1 MSALGLPNGV
11 RARAALAVAAALLLA
26 GCAVGPDF
34 KKPAPPQVTG
44 YASPM
49 APLPAKTASADVPA
63 GDAQRFV
70 EDRDVPGD
78 WWTLFHSKALDA
90 LVEEALKAN
99 PDLAAAQA
107 ALREAREN
115 VAAEDGALFPTVK
128 ANGGL
133 SRQKSSLAQSGTKLA
148 YSLYNAN
155 VAVSYAPDVF
165 GGTRREIES
174 LEAEADYQRFQL
186 EATYLT
192 LTSNVTAAAMQEA
205 SLRAQIE
212 ATREIVKDES
222 AQLDV
227 VKQQFELGG
236 VSRADVL
243 SQQSTLAQTEATL
256 PPLEKSLAQER
267 NQIMAYTGRYPSQ
280 DQGGRFELAALTL
293 PGDLPVSLPSKLV
306 EQRPDVRAAE
316 AQLHAASAEIGVA
329 IANELPQFAIG
340 AGYGGAGSTIANLFS
355 PANIVWSIAGSA
367 AQTIFDGGTLL
378 HKRRAADA
386 AFDQAAAQYRS
397 TVLAAFQNVADALRA
412 LQYDAVALKADT
424 EAERAAA
431 DSLELSREQFKAG
444 AVTYLTLLNAE
455 QAYQNTRITLVKAEA
470 ARFTDTVALFQALGG
485 GWWHRAD
492 VAARGE

>member
-1 MSALGLPNGV
+1 MSGGLLMRGTV
-11 RARAALAVAAALLLA
+11 GLIAAALVA
-26 GCAVGPDF
+26 ACAVGPDF
-34 KKPAPPQVTG
+34 EKPAAPDVKG
-44 YASPM
+44 YTAT
-49 APLPAKTASADVPA
+49 PLPAATASANVAA

-70 EDRDVPGD
+70 ADRDIPGD
-78 WWTLFHSKALDA
+78 WWTLFHSQALTA

-99 PDLAAAQA
+99 PDLQAAQA

-133 SRQKSSLAQSGTKLA
+133 SRQKNSLDASGTKSV
-148 YSLYNAN
+148 YSLYNAS
-155 VAVSYAPDVF
+155 VGVSYAPDVF
-165 GGTRREIES
+165 GATRREIES
-174 LEAEADYQRFQL
+174 LEAQAEVQRFQL
-186 EATYLT
+186 EATYLS

-205 SLRAQIE
+205 SLRAQID
-212 ATREIVKDES
+212 ATKEIVKDES

-227 VKQQFELGG
+227 VRQQFELGG

-243 SQQSTLAQTEATL
+243 AQQSTLAQTQATL
-256 PPLEKSLAQER
+256 PPLEKALAQER
-267 NQIMAYTGRYPSQ
+267 NQIMAYLGRYPSQ
-280 DQGGRFELAALTL
+280 DQGGAFELAALTL
-293 PGDLPVSLPSKLV
+293 PQDLPVSLPSKLV

-316 AQLHAASAEIGVA
+316 AQLHSASAEIGVA
-329 IANELPQFAIG
+329 LANELPQFTLSA
-340 AGYGGAGSTIANLFS
+340 AYGGAGNAINNLFS
-355 PANIVWSIAGSA
+355 PANIVWSLAGSA
-367 AQTIFDGGTLL
+367 AQTLFDGGTLL

-397 TVLAAFQNVADALRA
+397 TVLAAFQDVANALRA
-412 LQYDAVALKADT
+412 LEYDATALEADT

-431 DSLELSREQFKAG
+431 DSLELSRAQFRAG

-455 QAYQNTRITLVKAEA
+455 QSYQSARITLVKAQV

-492 VAARGE
+492 VTASEAQP